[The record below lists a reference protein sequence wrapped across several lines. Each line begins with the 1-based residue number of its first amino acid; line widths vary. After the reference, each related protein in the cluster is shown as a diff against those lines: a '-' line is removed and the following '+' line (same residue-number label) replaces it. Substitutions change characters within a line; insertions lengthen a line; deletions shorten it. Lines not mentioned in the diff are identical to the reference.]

1 MKNIPWVE
9 KYRPNDFNDI
19 VLDKYN
25 KDILENIVKK
35 NYFPNLLFYGPPG
48 TGKTTTII
56 SLIKKYQQKY
66 GENYKELIIHLN
78 ASDERGI
85 ETIRNQIHS
94 FVNSKNLFGKGKK
107 FVILDEIDHMTT
119 NAQEALKS
127 LMNNTTIDV
136 CFCLICNYISK
147 IDVALQNI
155 LLKLRFNQL
164 PKGQIVKFLNNIV
177 KKESL
182 QIKKENIEMIQKTYN
197 SDLRSMINYLQLNHD
212 NLKLKNNTK
221 ITHNEIYETLK
232 EKKDIQYFIEKYAK
246 VNELETKEFI
256 KQIFSFILEKKLKEI
271 ENIEFLFQNASFIV
285 HNLNINERFLLKHT
299 SSVLKKI
306 NYK

>member
-9 KYRPNDFNDI
+9 KYRPNNFNDI

-25 KDILENIVKK
+25 KIILENIVSKS
-35 NYFPNLLFYGPPG
+35 YFPNLLFYGPPG

-56 SLIKKYQQKY
+56 SLIKKYQEKY
-66 GENYKELIIHLN
+66 EENYKELIIHLN

-127 LMNNTTIDV
+127 LMNNTTTDV

-147 IDVALQNI
+147 IDVALQNV

-164 PKGQIVKFLNNIV
+164 PKEQIITFLNNIV
-177 KKESL
+177 VKESL
-182 QIKKENIEMIQKTYN
+182 QIKDENIEMIQKTYN
-197 SDLRSMINYLQLNHD
+197 SDLRSMINYLQLNH
-212 NLKLKNNTK
+212 NTLKLKNNTK
-221 ITHNEIYETLK
+221 ITNSEIYETLK
-232 EKKDIQYFIEKYAK
+232 HKKNIYSFIENYAK
-246 VNELETKEFI
+246 VNELEIKDFI
-256 KQIFSFILEKKLKEI
+256 KQIFSYILEKKIKEI
-271 ENIEFLFQNASFIV
+271 ENIDFLFKNTSFIV
-285 HNLNINERFLLKHT
+285 HNLNINENYLLHYT
-299 SSVLKKI
+299 SNILKNI